1 MQSPSC
7 SAASS
12 ERLLRERITFNVSG
26 RRFETWHHTLKRFP
40 DTLLGSDLMK
50 RFHNSETGEYIL
62 NRDPLIFKYV
72 LNFYRTGKLHCYW
85 GYCHDEFL
93 EELNF
98 YGIPIE
104 FVNSC
109 CDDFLKREKQNA
121 SSIKCSKSAQSAEL
135 LYGATLKQKVW
146 HLFEYPQSSVTGT
159 IILYAVGLFILASV
173 VGTVTETVPCP
184 DVPCGEKYKS
194 QFFILEGI
202 CVGAFTL
209 EFIARLW
216 AAPSRKQFMKEIM
229 NVIDLVAIIPF
240 YISLVFIIARF
251 GGGGGFKL
259 LAALKVLRV
268 VRVFKLARHSA
279 KLRQLGMTIK
289 NASSDLAF
297 LSFALFMAVLLFASV
312 IYFAERGSKPP
323 TFISIVDAM
332 WYTGVTI
339 ITLGYGDVVPVTVFG
354 KILGSMCCV
363 FGLFVVSLVV
373 PVIQEKE
380 KS

>member
-1 MQSPSC
+1 MQSPPRL
-7 SAASS
+7 SAASID
-12 ERLLRERITFNVSG
+12 RQQRERITFNVSG
-26 RRFETWHHTLKRFP
+26 RRFQTWGETLKRYP
-40 DTLLGSDLMK
+40 DTLLGSELME

-72 LNFYRTGKLHCYW
+72 LNFYRTGKLHCFF
-85 GYCHDEFL
+85 GYCHNEFV

-98 YGIPIE
+98 YGIPVE
-104 FVNSC
+104 LVNSC
-109 CDDFLKREKQNA
+109 CEDFLKREKT
-121 SSIKCSKSAQSAEL
+121 SEDGSKNGESDEL
-135 LYGATLKQKVW
+135 LWEGGTGSWLKRKVW
-146 HLFEYPQSSVTGT
+146 NYFENPQDSLLGRL
-159 IILYAVGLFILASV
+159 ILYSVGLFILASV

-184 DVPCGEKYKS
+184 DVPCGERYKMP
-194 QFFILEGI
+194 FFILEGI

-209 EFIARLW
+209 EFLARLW
-216 AAPSRKQFMKEIM
+216 AAPSRKRFMKEIM

-240 YISLVFIIARF
+240 YLTVVFMLVAPAGS
-251 GGGGGFKL
+251 GGELKL

-312 IYFAERGSKPP
+312 IYFAENGEDPP
-323 TFISIVDAM
+323 TFTSIVDAM

-339 ITLGYGDVVPVTVFG
+339 ITLG
-354 KILGSMCCV
+354 
-363 FGLFVVSLVV
+363 
-373 PVIQEKE
+373 
-380 KS
+380 